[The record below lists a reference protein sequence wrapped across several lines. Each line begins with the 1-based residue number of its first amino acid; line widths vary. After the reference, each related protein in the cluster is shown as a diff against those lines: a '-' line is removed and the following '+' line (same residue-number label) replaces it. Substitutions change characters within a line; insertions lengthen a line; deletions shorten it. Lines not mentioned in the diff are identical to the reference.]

1 MSLFK
6 KHKVAVQPIPEPF
19 TEEDIRVES
28 SICTGEKT
36 IGFYDRAAHKLR
48 YVELVR
54 SEQDVQDFFKKY
66 GVELDSETLRKIM
79 MG

>member
-6 KHKVAVQPIPEPF
+6 RHKSVIQPIPESF
-19 TEEDIRVES
+19 SVEDIRVES

-48 YVELVR
+48 YAELVS
-54 SEQDVQDFFKKY
+54 SEQDVRDFFERY
-66 GVELDSETLRKIM
+66 GSKLNSETLKKLM
-79 MG
+79 TK